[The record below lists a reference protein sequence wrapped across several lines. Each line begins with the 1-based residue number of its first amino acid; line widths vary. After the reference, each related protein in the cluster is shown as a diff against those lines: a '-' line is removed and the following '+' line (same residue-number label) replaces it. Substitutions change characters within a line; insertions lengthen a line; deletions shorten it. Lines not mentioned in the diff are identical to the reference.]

1 MRSLS
6 RHRRE
11 IMRLLEGINEAS
23 ALRLRQS
30 CCGCVG
36 FEIGQGR
43 FVTGGISCQG
53 TVNGARP
60 QISASRRL
68 VCLLLKSRRTAPRMA
83 RMSRPTLENGERIHL
98 VDAKGRHYALT
109 LKAGD
114 VYQLSGH
121 KITHDDLIGKPD
133 GSIVTLSGDRPMLA
147 LRPTFGEYVLKMPRG
162 AQVLYPKDLALIP
175 MWADVYPG
183 ARVFEAGTGSGALT
197 MALLRAVGSR
207 GLVVTYEAREDFA
220 RTARQN
226 IERYMGATPNLLAFR
241 NNAYEGI
248 QLLEDGAP
256 FDRLVLDLPEPWQ
269 VVPHAAQVLRSGGIY
284 LSFVPTVPQVQQTV
298 AALQGTAVFTMI
310 ETFETLLRTWS
321 IQGRSVRPDHRMVAH
336 SGFIT
341 VARKVEPGFWSHGR
355 NRPSLLEDGTATDDD
370 RKDAPE

>member
-1 MRSLS
+1 MP
-6 RHRRE
+6 RE
-11 IMRLLEGINEAS
+11 
-23 ALRLRQS
+23 
-30 CCGCVG
+30 
-36 FEIGQGR
+36 
-43 FVTGGISCQG
+43 
-53 TVNGARP
+53 
-60 QISASRRL
+60 
-68 VCLLLKSRRTAPRMA
+68 
-83 RMSRPTLENGERIHL
+83 TLQNGERIHL

-121 KITHDDLIGKPD
+121 KISHDDVIDKPD
-133 GSIVTLSGDRPMLA
+133 GSVVTLSGGKSMLA
-147 LRPTFGEYVLKMPRG
+147 LRPTFGDYVLKMPRG

-197 MALLRAVGSR
+197 MALLRAVGPR

-220 RTARQN
+220 RTARHN
-226 IERYMGATPNLLAFR
+226 IERYMGDVPNLIALR
-241 NNAYEGI
+241 MNAYEGI
-248 QLLEDGAP
+248 QLPDDGLP

-269 VVPHAAQVLRSGGIY
+269 VVPHAASALRSGGIY

-298 AALQGTAVFTMI
+298 AALQNAAVFAMI

-336 SGFIT
+336 SGFLT
-341 VARKVEPGFWSHGR
+341 VARKVQQGFWSQGR
-355 NRPSLLEDGTATDDD
+355 SAAVPGAEENAEPENDEKDDT
-370 RKDAPE
+370 R